1 MIPDPQITVR
11 QVAMGWYA
19 AFITIDGEEYEA
31 AGGPTAKAA
40 EAAARDAIRY
50 AKAKSW
56 VENAFG
62 LRA

>member
-1 MIPDPQITVR
+1 
-11 QVAMGWYA
+11 MGWYA